1 MPLPSSGSISL
12 NQMHVEVGG
21 TSGTTCSL
29 NDSDIRGL
37 ISKAS
42 GATSSFSQFYGASA
56 VTALASG
63 TGTTG
68 VYARGYYNPGF
79 WGYQNG
85 TSTGSLSL
93 TNGSFAAAFG
103 TGCTNVNIYNEIPP
117 QISGSTVISY
127 KINPLGIGVPTV
139 SWTSIKV
146 IVGGSTYT
154 YNRTQFATQYY
165 GQVNSFSYYI
175 YITVPF
181 HNLASGTSFTWE
193 IS

>member
-21 TSGTTCSL
+21 TSGTQVSM
-29 NDSDIRGL
+29 NDSDVRGL

-42 GATSSFSQFYGASA
+42 AAQSSFSEFYGASA

-68 VYARGYYNPGF
+68 IYNRGTYNPGY
-79 WGYQNG
+79 WGYQKP

-103 TGCTNVNIYNEIPP
+103 SGCTDVSIYNEIPGT
-117 QISGSTVISY
+117 ITGSSVIAY
-127 KINPLGIGVPTV
+127 EINPIGIGAPTV
-139 SWTSIKV
+139 SWTSIKIV
-146 IVGGSTYT
+146 VGGNTYT
-154 YNRTQFATQYY
+154 TNRTTFATSYY
-165 GQVNSFSYYI
+165 GAVGSFYYYLYVN
-175 YITVPF
+175 TPF

>member
-1 MPLPSSGSISL
+1 MPLQSSGQISL
-12 NQMHVEVGG
+12 DDLHVEVGG
-21 TSGTTCSL
+21 TSGTQVSM
-29 NDSDIRGL
+29 NDTDVRGL
-37 ISKAS
+37 ISRAS
-42 GATSSFSQFYGASA
+42 GAQMAMNEWYGASA

-68 VYARGYYNPGF
+68 VYARGYYNPGY
-79 WGYQNG
+79 WGYQNA

-103 TGCTNVNIYNEIPP
+103 SGCTGVNIYNDIPA
-117 QISGSTVISY
+117 QVSGSTQISY
-127 KINPLGIGVPTV
+127 KINPFGIGAPTV

-146 IVGGSTYT
+146 VVGGNTYA
-154 YNRTQFATQYY
+154 YNRTTFATSYY
-165 GQVNSFSYYI
+165 GSVGSFYYYLYVN
-175 YITVPF
+175 VPF